1 MGDAYALA
9 ENFPSELRQ
18 KSLKSVRISA
28 RSFLVRQEVFPSIH
42 VLLPIDTA
50 FKKIGGLDGS
60 ARK

>member
-1 MGDAYALA
+1 MGDVHVLA
-9 ENFPSELRQ
+9 ENFPFGSGG

-28 RSFLVRQEVFPSIH
+28 LSFLVRQEVFPSIH